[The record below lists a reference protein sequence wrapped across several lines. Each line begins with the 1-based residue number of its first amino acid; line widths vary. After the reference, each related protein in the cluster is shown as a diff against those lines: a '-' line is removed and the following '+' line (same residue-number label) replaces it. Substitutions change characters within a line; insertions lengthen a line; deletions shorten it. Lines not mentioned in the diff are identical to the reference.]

1 MWSIPGIGERSSA
14 SAAMVSRATWWW
26 QDLGCFGRL
35 PPSCNAVSRQG
46 SF

>member
-26 QDLGCFGRL
+26 QDFC
-35 PPSCNAVSRQG
+35 AVVWGVLAG
-46 SF
+46 SLQAAML